1 MSRTKNKDKQPG
13 LPGQAQENGAEE
25 AEFRVEDRRH
35 SVNDETGEDAGE
47 SKFEPRK
54 PSLIDEYRLRTE
66 AAEAKLQEYIDEYK
80 TQKRE
85 QDEVRARL
93 ERDVDRKVDLKF
105 GNLAGEL
112 LQTIDVLE
120 ISLSH
125 IREVPEAE
133 PLLSGVTM
141 ARDGFLATLER
152 HGIEKIAPEGSDFDP
167 TEAEAIRV
175 DPVDDAGRDGKVTET
190 VQPGYRMG
198 DFVIRAARVAVG
210 RFNQG

>member
-66 AAEAKLQEYIDEYK
+66 AAEAKLQEYIDAYK